1 MANTT
6 SKSAP
11 QLDANFSISNDPPT
25 EELYYGSIKVWKNK
39 DGQFHRDGGLPAIEF
54 ANGNKFYYKNGKNHR
69 DGVDL
74 PAIEFANGDRSYLEM
89 VFFIVVAISLP
100 LLRKPLMN
108 IGLTADTFSLLNTTM
123 ASWLRLRFRLK

>member
-74 PAIEFANGDRSYLEM
+74 PAIEFANGDRSYFRNGVLHRSGNKPAVITKTSYEYWIDGRH
-89 VFFIVVAISLP
+89 VFTLKHNNGI
-100 LLRKPLMN
+100 
-108 IGLTADTFSLLNTTM
+108 M
-123 ASWLRLRFRLK
+123 AQIEI